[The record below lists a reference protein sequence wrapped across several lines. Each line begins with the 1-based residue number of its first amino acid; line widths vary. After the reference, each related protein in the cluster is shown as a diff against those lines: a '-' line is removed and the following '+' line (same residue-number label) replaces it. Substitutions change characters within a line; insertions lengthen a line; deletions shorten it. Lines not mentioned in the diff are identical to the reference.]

1 MLPAQTIAAHAE
13 EFHEPLAAVM
23 LRVEEELTAMARLVD
38 HNQSLVARLTW
49 AAGAADT
56 AYVKAMQEADLISQK
71 LAGIADFLRMIGHS
85 AEVVTGA
92 TLDQLVAAIV
102 AAGPDVVFLD
112 IMLGQLDGH
121 AVAKSLRARGCAAYL
136 VAVTGWG
143 EPDDAAYSLQNG
155 FDEHWT
161 KPLDTSRVEVFMRE
175 RPGRRIAA

>member
-1 MLPAQTIAAHAE
+1 MPQLMIEDPAPWRGGHVVVVDDNAASAHML
-13 EFHEPLAAVM
+13 
-23 LRVEEELTAMARLVD
+23 
-38 HNQSLVARLTW
+38 
-49 AAGAADT
+49 
-56 AYVKAMQEADLISQK
+56 
-71 LAGIADFLRMIGHS
+71 ADFLRMIGHG
-85 AEVVTGA
+85 AEVVTG
-92 TLDQLVAAIV
+92 TTQDQLVAAIV

-121 AVAKSLRARGCAAYL
+121 AVAKALRARGCDAYL

>member
-1 MLPAQTIAAHAE
+1 MPQLMIEDPSPWRGGHVVVVDDNAASAHML
-13 EFHEPLAAVM
+13 
-23 LRVEEELTAMARLVD
+23 
-38 HNQSLVARLTW
+38 
-49 AAGAADT
+49 
-56 AYVKAMQEADLISQK
+56 
-71 LAGIADFLRMIGHS
+71 ADFLRMIGHR

-92 TLDQLVAAIV
+92 TLDQVVAAIV

-121 AVAKSLRARGCAAYL
+121 AVAKALRARGCDAYL